1 MNIEFRDK
9 VAIVTGGA
17 SGIGAALARLLVE
30 SGARVMIADVDESKG
45 KPLAQELGMRA
56 RFARTDVTRVE
67 ACERV
72 AGQTIAAFGRIDMLF
87 NNAGK
92 GLLGDATS
100 TAPEVWNYMIDVNM
114 NSAFRVTRAVL
125 PHLKSA
131 GGGSIV
137 NTSSVCGLAGDY
149 GMVAYDTAKG
159 GLINMTRCLALDHA
173 KDNIRVNAVCP
184 GVIGDTAM
192 TTELPKGPG
201 GAALW
206 NSRTAMGRLGK
217 AIEVARVMAFLASDL
232 ASYMTGSVVVVDGG
246 LLANTGIPTPADVAT
261 AVSLDAAMTLNAAMS
276 LNAAMASMPR

>member
-1 MNIEFRDK
+1 MKIEFRDK

-17 SGIGAALARLLVE
+17 SGIGAELARLLVE
-30 SGARVMIADVDESKG
+30 CGGRVMIADVDEPKG
-45 KPLAQELGMRA
+45 RQLAQELGTRA
-56 RFARTDVTRVE
+56 RFARVDVTRVE
-67 ACERV
+67 ACERL
-72 AGQTIAAFGRIDMLF
+72 AGETIDAFGRIDMLF

-92 GLLGDATS
+92 GLLGDAVS
-100 TAPEVWNYMIDVNM
+100 TAPEVWNEMIDVNM
-114 NSAFRVTRAVL
+114 NGAFRVTRAVL

-131 GGGSIV
+131 GGGAIV

-149 GMVAYDTAKG
+149 GMVAYNTAKG

-201 GAALW
+201 GVALW
-206 NSRTAMGRLGK
+206 NSKIAMGRMGM
-217 AIEVARVMAFLASDL
+217 AREIARVMAFVASDL

-246 LLANTGIPTPADVAT
+246 LLANTGIPTPADFA
-261 AVSLDAAMTLNAAMS
+261 AAMS
-276 LNAAMASMPR
+276 P